1 MKVNIKFLIYSFL
14 PFWSASRVEMVCG
27 RFVGLIGSWVS
38 VWVRLVRGSEW
49 FMGWF
54 VGPIGSWVSAWF
66 VGIDLVCG
74 YRCGCAVVR
83 GYRRGS
89 ICLIS
94 VKFCYGLISDLVWLF
109 CFVFFFLNFFF
120 CYCGL
125 WLWLVGQQWRW
136 LLLLCWFLWWL
147 FIIILMNYL
156 YYFNELLKI

>member
-109 CFVFFFLNFFF
+109 CFVFFFLKFFF
-120 CYCGL
+120 
-125 WLWLVGQQWRW
+125 
-136 LLLLCWFLWWL
+136 LLLWFVVVASGATVEVVVAIVLV
-147 FIIILMNYL
+147 FVVVVY
-156 YYFNELLKI
+156 YYFNELFILF